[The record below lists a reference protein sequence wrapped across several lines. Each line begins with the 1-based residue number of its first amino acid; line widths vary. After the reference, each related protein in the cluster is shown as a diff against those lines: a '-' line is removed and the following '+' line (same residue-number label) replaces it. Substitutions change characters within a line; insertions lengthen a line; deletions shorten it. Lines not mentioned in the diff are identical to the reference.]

1 MHETLHLETETWRLI
16 LLRRNASELLA
27 FRSSGGLY
35 LPSVEIPIHTRV
47 VQVLNREIRTR
58 WGLDVYSLYPLRAD
72 IAHPAIRYHV
82 VEALRHD
89 AVHPQGTEWVHID
102 DLAVACFAEPADYSA
117 VETWNEHLTGTG
129 SNGGRSPLEK
139 PGSLFFIR
147 DLIRDAIQPISLA
160 LKEDFLQFNA
170 GSGFSLVRFET
181 DGSAIWFKA
190 VGAPNEHEFPLTITL
205 ASIVSSYLPRVL
217 AAHPSL
223 NAWVMLEVPGLSLS
237 RTIDPSAWTNAA
249 RDLAEMQ
256 IATLERTN
264 DILQCQP
271 RDLRLT
277 TLLAQVSPFFA
288 RLSDLMAR
296 QTKPVP
302 ARLTPEEVAE
312 LAIDMREALLELQR
326 ENIPD
331 SLGHLDLNPENMIAS
346 NGRTVFLD
354 WAEGSLGHPFFS
366 LAYFLEHA
374 SRTFNGG
381 AEFQER
387 LIHVYADVWK
397 SAQIATNP
405 VRALSLSVLTAVFA
419 HAVSTDHWKDERKLQ
434 EPGMA
439 GYYRSLAR
447 RMKCYRDRIHSGAS
461 SVTEVLV

>member
-1 MHETLHLETETWRLI
+1 MHKTLHLETETWRLI
-16 LLRRNASELLA
+16 LFRRNASELLA

-35 LPSVEIPIHTRV
+35 LPSGEIPIHTRV
-47 VQVLNREIRTR
+47 VQVLNSEIRAR
-58 WGLDVYSLYPLRAD
+58 WGLDVYSLYPLPAD
-72 IAHPAIRYHV
+72 FAHPAIRYHV

-89 AVHPQGTEWVHID
+89 TVPPQGTEWIHVRG
-102 DLAVACFAEPADYSA
+102 LTKACFAEPADYSA

-129 SNGGRSPLEK
+129 SNGGSSPLEK

-147 DLIRDAIQPISLA
+147 DLVRDAIQPIPLA

-181 DGSAIWFKA
+181 DGDAVWFKA

-205 ASIVSSYLPRVL
+205 ASIIPSYLPRVL

-223 NAWVMLEVPGLSLS
+223 NAWIMLEVPGLSLS
-237 RTIDPSAWTNAA
+237 QTIEPSAWINSA

-256 IATLERTN
+256 IATLERTD
-264 DILQCQP
+264 DILRCQP

-277 TLLAQVSPFFA
+277 TLLAQVPPFFA
-288 RLSDLMAR
+288 RMSDLMAR

-302 ARLTPEEVAE
+302 ARLALQEVAE
-312 LAIDMREALLELQR
+312 LAVDLREALLELQR
-326 ENIPD
+326 ESIPD

-374 SRTFNGG
+374 SRTLNGG
-381 AEFQER
+381 AEFQES
-387 LIHVYADVWK
+387 LIRAYADAWR
-397 SAQIATNP
+397 SAQIIINP
-405 VRALSLSVLTAVFA
+405 DRTLALSALAAVFA
-419 HAVSTDHWKDERKLQ
+419 HAVSTDLWKDERKLQ